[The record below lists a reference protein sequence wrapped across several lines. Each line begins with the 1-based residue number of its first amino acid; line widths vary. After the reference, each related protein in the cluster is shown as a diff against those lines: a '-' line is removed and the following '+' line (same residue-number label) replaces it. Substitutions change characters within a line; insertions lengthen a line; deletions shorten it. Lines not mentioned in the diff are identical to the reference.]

1 MEYRRKSSCS
11 IEEKKK
17 NKNNSN
23 VQVNSLYGSSS
34 LRSIVVCYKR
44 ERLDEK
50 ATTAISM
57 PLYSWWIAFACD
69 CMLYASVFFINCIE
83 PFFPFTSG
91 CLCPTN
97 HMNFVIIFSF
107 SSSSNLSLFFVCVFS
122 RESVGTS
129 AFSKSLYKRLIQCID
144 VSMYLWCFGVCAF
157 RSISC

>member
-69 CMLYASVFFINCIE
+69 CMLYASVFLS
-83 PFFPFTSG
+83 TV
-91 CLCPTN
+91 LN
-97 HMNFVIIFSF
+97 HF
-107 SSSSNLSLFFVCVFS
+107 
-122 RESVGTS
+122 
-129 AFSKSLYKRLIQCID
+129 
-144 VSMYLWCFGVCAF
+144 F
-157 RSISC
+157 RSPLVVSVQQTIWTLLLFSVSVLRPMYRCFHVFVVFWCVRIQVYQLLNATFSYKIHVNMNTVTNTHEKKTI